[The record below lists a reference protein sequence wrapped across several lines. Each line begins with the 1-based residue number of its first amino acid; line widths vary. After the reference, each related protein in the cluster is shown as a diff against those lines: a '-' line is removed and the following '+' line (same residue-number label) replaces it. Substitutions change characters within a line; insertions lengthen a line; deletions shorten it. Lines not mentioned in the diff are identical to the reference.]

1 MPASNTYESISSV
14 TLTSNSTTVTF
25 GSIPQTYTDLVLVIV
40 AKITSGGLDMFI
52 RFNSDTGSNYSYT
65 QLYGNGTSAASARGS
80 SQTVGIAG
88 SVYAS
93 NDGVAINHI
102 MNYSNTTTNK
112 SWLTRF
118 SRGDGSAQIF
128 ANLWRSTSAISSF
141 ELSSGNPAGTFT
153 SGSTFSLYGIKAA

>member
-14 TLTSNSTTVTF
+14 TLSNNSTTVTF

-40 AKITSGGLDMFI
+40 AKITSGGLDMFVKI
-52 RFNSDTGSNYSYT
+52 NSDSGSNYSYT
-65 QLYGNGTSAASARGS
+65 QLYGTGTSALSARAS
-80 SQTVGIAG
+80 SQSIGIAG
-88 SVYAS
+88 AVYAS
-93 NDGVAINHI
+93 NDGVVINQF

-112 SWLTRF
+112 TWLTRINVAAATV
-118 SRGDGSAQIF
+118 SLIT
-128 ANLWRSTSAISSF
+128 NLWRSTAAISSL

>member
-65 QLYGNGTSAASARGS
+65 QLYGNGTSAAMPSA
-80 SQTVGIAG
+80 
-88 SVYAS
+88 
-93 NDGVAINHI
+93 
-102 MNYSNTTTNK
+102 
-112 SWLTRF
+112 L
-118 SRGDGSAQIF
+118 
-128 ANLWRSTSAISSF
+128 
-141 ELSSGNPAGTFT
+141 
-153 SGSTFSLYGIKAA
+153 

>member
-25 GSIPQTYTDLVLVIV
+25 GSIPQTYTDLVLVTV

-65 QLYGNGTSAASARGS
+65 QLYGTGTSALSARAS
-80 SQTVGIAG
+80 NQTIGNAG
-88 SVYAS
+88 AVYAS
-93 NDGVAINHI
+93 NDGVIINHI
-102 MNYSNTTTNK
+102 MNYSNTTTFK
-112 SWLTRF
+112 TWLNRLNVAAATV
-118 SRGDGSAQIF
+118 QLV
-128 ANLWRSTSAISSF
+128 ANLWRSTAAISSF

-153 SGSTFSLYGIKAA
+153 SGSTFTLYGIKAA